1 MFIRGNGGNATE
13 NTAENADN
21 QVIGREELESLVDDR
36 IDHAFTMYKPGMS
49 ELDSLYS
56 GLRTVINDVNK
67 SIVSVEVSYDGVS
80 WDYISD
86 TGIMGFIAAD
96 DDEYFYILT
105 IKEFVEENIFPLYL
119 MMEQLRREHILQAI

>member
-1 MFIRGNGGNATE
+1 M
-13 NTAENADN
+13 
-21 QVIGREELESLVDDR
+21 IGREELESLVNDR

-67 SIVSVEVSYDGVS
+67 SIVSVEVSYDGVN

-105 IKEFVEENIFPLYL
+105 IKEFVEEKYLSVIFNDGTVAQGTYITGD
-119 MMEQLRREHILQAI
+119 MTTDRKSVV